1 MFRRFVVFALLASA
15 AYCQELKGRAGT
27 PAVPQTARQAL
38 IEMLTSS
45 NEKKVERHLPEAL
58 LTRLNSMKPKDA
70 KATKSKAILDPK
82 EFQIFES
89 GPVFVV
95 YMPPKAEQ
103 KVEVLVDRDEPT
115 AGGNDFAFSFRV
127 TREGKEVVSAI
138 VPKLLAQMKQEGGTW
153 RLAQLGF
160 SVQMQLDDGDKLD
173 ELMRSAMSAMAT
185 AAAKPVDSTA
195 LSTPM
200 ESTPK
205 KREGEDEWVPAKPAK

>member
-1 MFRRFVVFALLASA
+1 MFRHLVVWGLLVSA
-15 AYCQELKGRAGT
+15 ASSQELKARADT

-70 KATKSKAILDPK
+70 KASKSSQKAILDPQQ
-82 EFQIFES
+82 FQIFES
-89 GPVFVV
+89 GPVFLV

-103 KVEVLVDRDEPT
+103 RVEVLVDRDEPT

-127 TREGKEVVSAI
+127 TREGKEVASAI

-185 AAAKPVDSTA
+185 AAAKPSETTA
-195 LSTPM
+195 APA
-200 ESTPK
+200 EK
-205 KREGEDEWVPAKPAK
+205 KRQGGDEWVPAKPAK